1 MKTEVEK
8 KPYTYPR
15 KIHRL
20 SAKGGIAMKKSAL
33 IIVSIFLL
41 LTATAKAQNKEF
53 GIGVILG
60 EPTGISLKKWL
71 GDHSA
76 IDGAVAWSFGGVNSF
91 HLHADYLYH
100 NFNLFDVESGQLPLY
115 FGAGFRFRT
124 EPEATLGVRFPVG
137 ICYIFEKAPLDIFL
151 ELGPV
156 LNLIPD
162 MEFWFTGSIGARFYF
177 KKSS

>member
-1 MKTEVEK
+1 MK
-8 KPYTYPR
+8 R
-15 KIHRL
+15 
-20 SAKGGIAMKKSAL
+20 SAL

-41 LTATAKAQNKEF
+41 LTGTAKAQNKEF

-71 GDHSA
+71 GGHSA
-76 IDGAVAWSFGGVNSF
+76 IDGAVAWSFGGANSF

-115 FGAGFRFRT
+115 FGVGFRFKT
-124 EPEATLGVRFPVG
+124 EPEATFGARFPVG

-156 LNLIPD
+156 LDLVPG

-177 KKSS
+177 KKGS